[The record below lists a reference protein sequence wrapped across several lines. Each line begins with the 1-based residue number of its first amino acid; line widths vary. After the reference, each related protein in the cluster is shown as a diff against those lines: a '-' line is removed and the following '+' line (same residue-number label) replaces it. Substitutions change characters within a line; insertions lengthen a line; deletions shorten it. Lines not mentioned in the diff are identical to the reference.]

1 MKKFFLLISLFQI
14 LGCNPSERDSAKNNV
29 TNKTSQFLEN
39 SGEVKKIREDIAS
52 FYKGVETVQ
61 YRFNGDSTKPVVSYV
76 VGKTLIIPITPSR
89 LQDSDYLSIGV
100 MIDLE
105 TKAETV
111 FVDGLQL
118 NYSEFKEIINKANE
132 WAAKTVDFNAKHIL
146 EIPVKDKI
154 AIQFPQSKEPRD
166 FKAVMIFSEGVRNRD
181 LLLREIGTTE
191 NPVNISF
198 KREHLMHLAEGLSE
212 LYVTGAINESS
223 SQIQKEIADIKT
235 QYDDLKIILK

>member
-14 LGCNPSERDSAKNNV
+14 LGCNPSKTDSVQKV
-29 TNKTSQFLEN
+29 KTSQFLEN
-39 SGEVKKIREDIAS
+39 SGEVKKIREDVTD
-52 FYKGVETVQ
+52 FYKGVDTVQ

-76 VGKTLIIPITPSR
+76 VGKNLIIPITPSR

-132 WAAKTVDFNAKHIL
+132 WAAKTSDFNANHIL

-166 FKAVMIFSEGVRNRD
+166 FKAVMIFSEGVKNRD
-181 LLLREIGTTE
+181 LLLREIGTAE

-212 LYVTGAINESS
+212 LYVNGAINESS
-223 SQIQKEIADIKT
+223 ATIQREVAEVKN
-235 QYDDLKIILK
+235 QYDNLNKLLK